1 MSKKKIDKDTVI
13 NRGQYSIVKI
23 VMLNIIGGIFVLIG
37 AKLVSICIEMVAEV
51 IKKGESFNATVLLP
65 MVIGLLFGL
74 FGGIA
79 LFFRMERRLSLEKEK
94 DC

>member
-1 MSKKKIDKDTVI
+1 MSRLSCLIL
-13 NRGQYSIVKI
+13 SAEF
-23 VMLNIIGGIFVLIG
+23 FVLIG

-65 MVIGLLFGL
+65 MVIGVIIWIIRRNRFV
-74 FGGIA
+74 
-79 LFFRMERRLSLEKEK
+79 FRMERRLSLEKEK